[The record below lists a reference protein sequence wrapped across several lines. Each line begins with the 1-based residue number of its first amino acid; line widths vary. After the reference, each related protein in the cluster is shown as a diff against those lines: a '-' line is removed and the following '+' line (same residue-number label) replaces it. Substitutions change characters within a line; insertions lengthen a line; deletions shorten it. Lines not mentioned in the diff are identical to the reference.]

1 MEASGAVTIRH
12 PNREKAESKATKA
25 IVVLLLLASAGL
37 VALITAG
44 GWSDLQGAQF
54 VAIAAVLIYL
64 LMAYYVA
71 RWNRGV
77 LPVASALAIL
87 IAVLAAIAAPAG
99 FDRDKAG
106 LHDPALPP
114 SLLGLLCIV
123 LVGVSLLLIAFAM
136 RGFTQ
141 EWNVEV
147 ERRTDGTTHAV
158 PAAG

>member
-1 MEASGAVTIRH
+1 MEASGDVTIRH

-25 IVVLLLLASAGL
+25 MVVLLLLASAGL
-37 VALITAG
+37 VAMVTFG

-54 VAIAAVLIYL
+54 VAIAAILIYA

-77 LPVASALAIL
+77 LPVASAIAIL
-87 IAVLAAIAAPAG
+87 IAVISAIAAPAW

-114 SLLGLLCIV
+114 SLLGTLCII
-123 LVGVSLLLIAFAM
+123 LVPVSLLLIAFAM
-136 RGFTQ
+136 RGFAQ
-141 EWNVEV
+141 EWHVEV
-147 ERRTDGTTHAV
+147 E
-158 PAAG
+158 AAPGGA

>member
-1 MEASGAVTIRH
+1 MEASSAVTIRH

-25 IVVLLLLASAGL
+25 MVVMLLLASAGL
-37 VALITAG
+37 VAIITAG

-54 VAIAAVLIYL
+54 VAIASVIIYA

-77 LPVASALAIL
+77 LPVASAMAIL
-87 IAVLAAIAAPAG
+87 IAVLAAIAAPAW
-99 FDRDKAG
+99 FARDKAG

-114 SLLGLLCIV
+114 SLLGTLCIV

-136 RGFTQ
+136 RGFSQ
-141 EWNVEV
+141 EWHVEV
-147 ERRTDGTTHAV
+147 EEGPSGASPQAV
-158 PAAG
+158 